1 MTDREKKADTITDSV
16 IFFFLPSVKYYN
28 IRSLFTHQAKVYC
41 NDINGCHDNGRRVD
55 DNILLRLLE
64 QEITALFRIRDAP
77 KKKERET
84 NTLSN
89 AEEKL
94 NFCNKRC
101 IFFSS

>member
-16 IFFFLPSVKYYN
+16 IFFFFLPSVKYYN

-77 KKKERET
+77 KKRERDKYALKCRGET
-84 NTLSN
+84 
-89 AEEKL
+89 KL
-94 NFCNKRC
+94 L
-101 IFFSS
+101 